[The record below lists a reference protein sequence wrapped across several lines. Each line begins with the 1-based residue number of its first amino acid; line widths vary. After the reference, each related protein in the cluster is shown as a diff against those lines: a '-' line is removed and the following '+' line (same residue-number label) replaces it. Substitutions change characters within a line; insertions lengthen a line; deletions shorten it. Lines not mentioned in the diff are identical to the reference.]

1 MLAAAPNIES
11 SPGFEV
17 LPVAVV
23 DPAVLSKLLRKSKTS
38 LFDGL
43 LIVYF
48 VDGFSSKS
56 SFSKPVAE
64 SLNS

>member
-1 MLAAAPNIES
+1 MVS
-11 SPGFEV
+11 SPGFEA
-17 LPVAVV
+17 LPVPDAEAAVV
-23 DPAVLSKLLRKSKTS
+23 SKLLRKSKTS